1 MEDEDKK
8 YLSELCPI
16 SCNNYHEGKTVYI
29 ADTGVYELAF
39 KSKLPTAKAFKR
51 WVFKEVLPSIRKT
64 GGYELEAA
72 KKQIAIKDE
81 ALTKKDEKLAKKDKE
96 IAKKVEEAKKEDG
109 LGHSIHIINS

>member
-1 MEDEDKK
+1 M
-8 YLSELCPI
+8 
-16 SCNNYHEGKTVYI
+16 
-29 ADTGVYELAF
+29 AF
-39 KSKLPTAKAFKR
+39 KSKLLTAKAFKR